1 MIEELAVKMNRPELY
16 RQVNRIQRRDAQEAL
31 EEFADSIKWRSDGC
45 DSVLDAGCG
54 SGDVT
59 VDILLPILPRNF
71 HRLVGIDVSREMIDY
86 ARKTQINS
94 KLSFEQFDLCIE
106 LEKQPLS
113 SIKSFD
119 HIFSFYTFHR
129 VLDKKMCIQNFHKL
143 LSENGDMF
151 LTFIGNHPLYDAY
164 KEQSFDKRW
173 ASYMMDV
180 DKIAPPYQHSENPC
194 KEFRDLLNNHGFTN
208 CVVRVFGKNFT
219 FENTETL
226 RGNRR

>member
-1 MIEELAVKMNRPELY
+1 MNRPELY
-16 RQVNRIQRRDAQEAL
+16 RQVNKIQRRDAQEAL

-59 VDILLPILPRNF
+59 LDILLPILPRNF
-71 HRLVGIDVSREMIDY
+71 HRLVGIDISREMIDY
-86 ARKTQINS
+86 ARKTQINP

-129 VLDKKMCIQNFHKL
+129 VLDKQMCIQNFNKL
-143 LSENGDMF
+143 LNENGDML

-180 DKIAPPYQHSENPC
+180 DKITPPYQHSEDPC
-194 KEFRDLLNNHGFTN
+194 KEFCDLLNNHGFTN
-208 CVVRVFGKNFT
+208 CAVRVLGKNFT

-226 RGNRR
+226 RGRR